1 MVSLRGKTVLVTGGA
16 LGVGREFVRLA
27 AGEGAKTIVIWDVR
41 SVEMAEVANAHRARD
56 TAVHTAVVDLSDR
69 KAIEAAAERVLAE
82 VGPPHVLVNNAGVVN
97 SAPFWEQD
105 PDRIDFVVRV
115 NTLAPMHVARAFL
128 PAMLGLPEAH
138 LLNMV
143 SAGAYLA
150 LPGAIV
156 YTASKWGA
164 MGWSEGLVQE
174 LKQNGIRHL
183 HVTSVFPG
191 LITSGMFEG
200 ATLPGLLPGRTPEQV
215 ARAAWEGMKAGRSN
229 VHVPRRLAALPM
241 LRGVVPNAAFYGMLR
256 TIGVLNAMAG
266 FKGGRGD

>member
-1 MVSLRGKTVLVTGGA
+1 MRSLAGKTVLVTGGA

-27 AGEGAKTIVIWDVR
+27 AGEGARVVIWDVR
-41 SVEMAEVANAHRARD
+41 SAEMADVAEENRARG
-56 TAVHTAVVDLSDR
+56 AVVHTYVVDLSDR
-69 KAIEAAAERVLAE
+69 NAIEAAAKRVLDE
-82 VGPPHVLVNNAGVVN
+82 VGPPDVLVNNAGVVN

-105 PDRIDFVVRV
+105 PDRIDFIVRV

-143 SAGAYLA
+143 SAAAYLA

-164 MGWSEGLVQE
+164 MGWSEGLAQE
-174 LKQNGIRHL
+174 LEQNGIRHL

-191 LITSGMFEG
+191 LIMSGMFEG
-200 ATLPGLLPGRTPEQV
+200 ATLPGILPGQTPEQV
-215 ARAAWEGMKAGRSN
+215 ARAAWKGMKVGRSN

-241 LRGVVPNAAFYGMLR
+241 LRGIVPNAAFYGMLR
-256 TIGVLNAMAG
+256 ATGVMNAMAG